1 MQKGLEVTR
10 DTYIPLCIYTQRRMH
25 KHVYTH
31 RHAHTSVFLNSL
43 WAALERLIAH
53 SSEFYLALLWKRLR
67 VPKAWIIQ
75 EHKV

>member
-1 MQKGLEVTR
+1 M
-10 DTYIPLCIYTQRRMH
+10 YT
-25 KHVYTH
+25 
-31 RHAHTSVFLNSL
+31 HTSVFLNNL
-43 WAALERLIAH
+43 WAALEWLIAH